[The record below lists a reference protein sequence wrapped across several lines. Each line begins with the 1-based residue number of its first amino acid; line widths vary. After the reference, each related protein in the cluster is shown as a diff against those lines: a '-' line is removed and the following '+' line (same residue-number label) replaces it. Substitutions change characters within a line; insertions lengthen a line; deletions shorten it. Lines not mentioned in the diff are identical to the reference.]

1 MKAANFTTAEWS
13 KALSTHIINSLLH
26 VCQTYLYN
34 LTMNEKKQTV
44 LSTKSIIVYGVFI
57 LMSAIILMETLAIV
71 WLYCTDRIV
80 MTSEEYPSAEKNV
93 VSKQVRTCS
102 STRKISL

>member
-34 LTMNEKKQTV
+34 LTMNEKKTNNTLYKKYYSIWCIHLHV
-44 LSTKSIIVYGVFI
+44 CYYTTGDLSYSLAGQYG
-57 LMSAIILMETLAIV
+57 
-71 WLYCTDRIV
+71 
-80 MTSEEYPSAEKNV
+80 
-93 VSKQVRTCS
+93 
-102 STRKISL
+102 